1 MPSRSLWHE
10 SSVAATIL
18 NTTLVGWSHGNYC
31 CITFLLVCVLPG
43 NSWFQYFQGI
53 LALLNLSG
61 RRFVLKDKSVEL
73 HICQKFW
80 CDYLLGIMPFNWI
93 PCIFCT
99 LYLMPCHLLYV
110 ALSSN
115 KASITVQYS
124 IVMEYVS
131 LLTFFFH

>member
-1 MPSRSLWHE
+1 MKIVVAMK

-18 NTTLVGWSHGNYC
+18 NTTLVGGSHGNYC

-53 LALLNLSG
+53 LAFFNLSG
-61 RRFVLKDKSVEL
+61 RRFVLKDKSIEL
-73 HICQKFW
+73 LLICQKFG
-80 CDYLLGIMPFNWI
+80 CDYLLGIMLFNWI

-99 LYLMPCHLLYV
+99 LYLMPCHLWYV
-110 ALSSN
+110 AFSIN

-131 LLTFFFH
+131 FLTFFFH